1 MTLPALSFE
10 GLTQTALIIH
20 IGGGAVS
27 LVSGFAAL
35 AAPKGRRIHRA
46 AGTVF
51 VLAMLV
57 MALFAVI
64 VALLRNQSL
73 NTIAGAFTLYLIGT
87 AWLAVRRPE
96 ATTGRAETAGFFVA
110 SAIAAASFMVGWNG
124 LGADGVPVA
133 ALYVFSGVAALGAA
147 ADLSMLM
154 RGGVSGPSR
163 IARHLWRMCTA
174 LFIASGSFFLGQA
187 DEIPAAL
194 RGPYLFVPAL
204 LPLAALLFWMI
215 RVRFTRAFKSAP
227 ATP

>member
-1 MTLPALSFE
+1 MTLPAFNPESLA
-10 GLTQTALIIH
+10 QAALVLH

-35 AAPKGRRIHRA
+35 AAPKGRRIHRG

-57 MALFAVI
+57 MALFAVV
-64 VALLRNQSL
+64 VALLRNQPL

-87 AWLAVRRPE
+87 AWLAVRRPDGVV
-96 ATTGRAETAGFFVA
+96 GRPERAGFL
-110 SAIAAASFMVGWNG
+110 IAAAIAVASFLVGWNG

-133 ALYVFSGVAALGAA
+133 ALYVFSGVAALAAA
-147 ADLSMLM
+147 ADLSMLLR
-154 RGGVSGPSR
+154 RGVTGPAR

-187 DEIPAAL
+187 DEIPEAL
-194 RGPYLFVPAL
+194 RGPHLFAPAL

-215 RVRFTRAFKSAP
+215 RVRFTRAFKSVP